1 MKIQEK
7 INHRKEEHHR
17 FIELGQQLQKEV
29 AKVKQTTKLYEEME
43 KRYQSQILLPSL
55 EEKKN
60 KLKEIR
66 DFHRRYDVETI
77 KEHEKQYLQ
86 RSQEKF

>member
-7 INHRKEEHHR
+7 INHRKEEHEK
-17 FIELGQQLQKEV
+17 FIEMGQMLQKEV

-55 EEKKN
+55 
-60 KLKEIR
+60 
-66 DFHRRYDVETI
+66 
-77 KEHEKQYLQ
+77 
-86 RSQEKF
+86 

>member
-1 MKIQEK
+1 
-7 INHRKEEHHR
+7 
-17 FIELGQQLQKEV
+17 
-29 AKVKQTTKLYEEME
+29 ME

-86 RSQEKF
+86 RSQEKS